1 MLRLPTTALALLI
14 AVALLAVVGLLVGEG
29 MLAEVELLGGGALPA
44 GLTLLAGAGL
54 AGAGVAVTV
63 TVIAEAVTVV
73 VIGVQ
78 TDVVPLSGTAFVREM
93 MLSKRKD
100 ALRTLRMVGLMEN
113 IVDGVPLLVVEYGI
127 VRGNACT
134 G

>member
-1 MLRLPTTALALLI
+1 MVRLPTTALALLI
-14 AVALLAVVGLLVGEG
+14 AVALLAVVGLLGGGG
-29 MLAEVELLGGGALPA
+29 MLVEVEGLGGGATTV

-73 VIGVQ
+73 VTGVQ
-78 TDVVPLSGTAFVREM
+78 TDVVSLAGTAFVREM

-100 ALRTLRMVGLMEN
+100 ALRTLRMVELMET
-113 IVDGVPLLVVEYGI
+113 IVDDVPLLVVGCDY
-127 VRGNACT
+127 VRDNACT